1 MALKKATKE
10 QAKLRLAIYGLS
22 GGGKTYSSLAIA
34 EGLVRVFGGKIAV
47 LDTEFRSAS
56 KYANIFAFETD
67 DFGEPSIENYIKFI
81 EMVKEDPDV
90 TVLVIDSLT
99 HAWQYILETVDK
111 LKETTCR
118 GDSRKAWSLMT
129 PEYKKLV
136 NAILRAPFHVIGTM
150 RAKTEWST
158 TNENGNKSVRRD
170 TLAPEQRD
178 GFEYEFDMLMELNAN
193 HYGTIIKDRTNKFQ
207 DEIIQK
213 PGVDFGKKLAEW
225 LKDGAV
231 PMDKQILDTLN
242 EIGNILKS
250 KSETGAYFT
259 DQEYNDIKTKCVD
272 SMRFSQVERLE
283 FLQKLS
289 SEQKKIL
296 HERVEKRD
304 EPAKSEA
311 TPAANQP
318 PVNPPATTAKTKPK
332 APTKNDEH
340 SLSNELREMMM
351 RKKHD
356 GQAAAGATQETTTAL
371 LATEV
376 VPQEAAANDGFT
388 DDVPGA
394 ELDGEPFIDPA
405 GADEYAGVG
414 VPATSELDIF

>member
-10 QAKLRLAIYGLS
+10 QSKLRLAIYGLS

-34 EGLVRVFGGKIAV
+34 KGLVNVFGGKIAV
-47 LDTEFRSAS
+47 LDTEYHSAT
-56 KYANIFAFETD
+56 KYANIFDFETD
-67 DFGEPSIENYIKFI
+67 EFGEPSIENYIKFI
-81 EMVKEDPDV
+81 DMVKEDPDV

-118 GDSRKAWSLMT
+118 GDSRKAWSIMT

-158 TNENGNKSVRRD
+158 TNENGNKTVRRD

-213 PGVDFGKKLAEW
+213 PGLEFGKKLAEW

-231 PMDKQILDTLN
+231 PMEMQIQDVLS
-242 EIGNILKS
+242 EIGNIIKS
-250 KSETGAYFT
+250 KSAKEVPYFT
-259 DQEYNDIKTKCVD
+259 ETEYNSIKAMCVD
-272 SMRFSQVERLE
+272 SMKYSQVDRLD
-283 FLQKLS
+283 FLNNILAD
-289 SEQKKIL
+289 QKKIL
-296 HERVEKRD
+296 RERQGGSEKTAAAPAVAPEPKKPAATAAAAPAQPSKPSKKGGQQSLSEEYRRMLAEKNGTTNTETASVAPSAAPPVED
-304 EPAKSEA
+304 TAPATPSEDDFADDIPYEEEPAG
-311 TPAANQP
+311 
-318 PVNPPATTAKTKPK
+318 
-332 APTKNDEH
+332 
-340 SLSNELREMMM
+340 EL
-351 RKKHD
+351 
-356 GQAAAGATQETTTAL
+356 
-371 LATEV
+371 V
-376 VPQEAAANDGFT
+376 
-388 DDVPGA
+388 GA
-394 ELDGEPFIDPA
+394 EA
-405 GADEYAGVG
+405 VG
-414 VPATSELDIF
+414 ELDIF